1 MLKIYISLTL
11 ACATLSIS
19 VVNAASVQKTDPVNE
34 VAKIYYSGDMNTSSI
49 SRLVSVFDE
58 INKSLDTKKIYL
70 YINSYGGDMDA
81 GLMASAVIK
90 SSRIP
95 VTTVAMSTV
104 GSSATIMLCAAEDR
118 RSLPDGYIY
127 LHPSFINYNGDVRP
141 NNTQEMSNE
150 SRRFNNMFKKTYK
163 TCTNLPDD
171 MINNILYSESNRIT
185 YTPEEAKKIN
195 LISVIDSKIVEAGKN
210 YYVTNN
216 GSDG

>member
-1 MLKIYISLTL
+1 MLKNFISPIL
-11 ACATLSIS
+11 ACAVLSIS
-19 VVNAASVQKTDPVNE
+19 VVNAASIQKSYPANE
-34 VAKIYYSGDMNTSSI
+34 IAKIYYSGDMNTSSI

-58 INKSLDTKKIYL
+58 INKSSDTKKIYL

-95 VTTVAMSTV
+95 VTTIAMSTV

-141 NNTQEMSNE
+141 NNIHEMSNE

-163 TCTNLPDD
+163 TCTNLTND

-185 YTPEEAKKIN
+185 YTPEEAKNKSYICHR
-195 LISVIDSKIVEAGKN
+195 
-210 YYVTNN
+210 
-216 GSDG
+216 